1 MCERVII
8 YTYLGQIEDIWW
20 SAGAIFNFIIMSIK
34 EYIFV
39 MIYRL
44 VFFLILFVCVYI
56 RVNNIIIKIV
66 TNVNTER

>member
-20 SAGAIFNFIIMSIK
+20 SAGAIFNFMIMSIK